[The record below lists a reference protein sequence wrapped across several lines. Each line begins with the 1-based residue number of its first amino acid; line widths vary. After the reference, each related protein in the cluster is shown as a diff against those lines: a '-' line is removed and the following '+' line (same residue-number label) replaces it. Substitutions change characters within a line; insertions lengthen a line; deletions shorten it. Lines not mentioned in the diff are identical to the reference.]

1 MKTKLRAGFKE
12 YEISAAE
19 IERASAE
26 TERQEAAA
34 ARAQS
39 MTAGRFSFDAASGQ
53 VSGPAEY
60 MRERYD
66 ERIQAINAG
75 RDAVANMG
83 LAMHGNIV
91 QAVLVSLQT
100 DYAAWAGMREFIKA
114 NRI

>member
-1 MKTKLRAGFKE
+1 MNARGIVG

-75 RDAVANMG
+75 RDTVANMG
-83 LAMHGNIV
+83 LAVHGNIV
-91 QAVLVSLQT
+91 QATLVSLQT
-100 DYAAWAGMREFIKA
+100 DYAAWAGMRQFIKE
-114 NRI
+114 RGI